1 MTPTVVWRMGRRRVQ
16 RQEKRD
22 QIINI
27 KYTQSFCISVFKI
40 SVIFNK
46 AVLKNIKKDYC
57 SNSSETW
64 FCFVAE

>member
-1 MTPTVVWRMGRRRVQ
+1 MTPTVAWRMDRRRVQ
-16 RQEKRD
+16 RQEKRE

-27 KYTQSFCISVFKI
+27 KYTQSFCISVFLM

-46 AVLKNIKKDYC
+46 AVLENIKKDYC